1 MVKYERVSLLNN
13 HDILMKHK
21 TIRIKLKKI
30 KKRRLRS
37 PSCYVTFLYH
47 SLLSEHH
54 KNATKKSAAV
64 VKISR
69 KKKRKKKK
77 SRGHSIKRKVS
88 IWAAVK
94 TSFARRI

>member
-1 MVKYERVSLLNN
+1 
-13 HDILMKHK
+13 MKHK
-21 TIRIKLKKI
+21 TIRRKL

-47 SLLSEHH
+47 SLLLEHH

-69 KKKRKKKK
+69 KKK